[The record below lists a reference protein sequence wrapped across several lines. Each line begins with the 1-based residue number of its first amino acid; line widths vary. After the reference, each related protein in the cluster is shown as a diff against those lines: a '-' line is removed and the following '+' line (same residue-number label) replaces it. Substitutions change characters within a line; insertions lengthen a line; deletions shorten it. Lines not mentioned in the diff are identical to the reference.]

1 MRTRVPVFP
10 LLPRFACFLPF
21 HLARRK
27 RRKQRNQRKHRQR
40 RKREERKNQMRMTKN
55 DLHGFVTKYLRC
67 RRPRQS
73 HQGNRKRSRMRSA
86 VQYPLGACNLINSD
100 IVHEDCRCLYRDC
113 RKPLLD
119 GLDWRRLICPVCW
132 AAGGGEFDPYSGEP
146 VFSPCQACGGKAH
159 DVTNVNL
166 RPLPRRAA

>member
-1 MRTRVPVFP
+1 
-10 LLPRFACFLPF
+10 
-21 HLARRK
+21 
-27 RRKQRNQRKHRQR
+27 
-40 RKREERKNQMRMTKN
+40 MTKN
-55 DLHGFVTKYLRC
+55 DLHGFVTKYCTAEDLDKAIKATENGAEC
-67 RRPRQS
+67 AAPC
-73 HQGNRKRSRMRSA
+73 NI
-86 VQYPLGACNLINSD
+86 PLGACNLINSD

-119 GLDWRRLICPVCW
+119 ELDWRRQICPVCW

-159 DVTNVNL
+159 DVTTVNL